1 MNRYNHPL
9 NNPHIFF
16 FELRNEKTC
25 DVAYTLPYSI
35 DNEPTEQDVDDIAK
49 HLVEAIKT
57 KRESLGWNH
66 SDLFY
71 GISYLSPLQSG
82 SVCLGCAMKN
92 GLFHEAPKREV
103 KESWWTARRV
113 QVAATLVAM
122 ATALTVGI
130 VSHNLAC
137 ALLAVVISLI
147 ILFNRK

>member
-1 MNRYNHPL
+1 MNHYNHPL

-66 SDLFY
+66 SDLYY

-82 SVCLGCAMKN
+82 IDLKLVLAIDFKVSKILDG
-92 GLFHEAPKREV
+92 
-103 KESWWTARRV
+103 KE
-113 QVAATLVAM
+113 
-122 ATALTVGI
+122 
-130 VSHNLAC
+130 
-137 ALLAVVISLI
+137 
-147 ILFNRK
+147 